1 MSGFKSSRRELIAAA
16 VGGVASAVVGG
27 AASAAAFDSAPGVA
41 AAMRPGEPLAGP
53 PGDPAGDR
61 GLSSAERPLD
71 IISTHHL
78 EASARQVMSPLAYAI
93 IAGGTGDEVTLRL
106 NTLALSSL
114 LIRPRRL
121 QGFGRAELRTR
132 LLGLDLPFPFYVTPM
147 GQNDLVHVQAELA
160 VARGAAAL
168 GALYVTSGAA
178 SHPMETIAQ
187 ATPAAKWFQ
196 IYMNADP
203 AVNRALLA
211 RAHRAGYRAIML
223 VVDAMGP
230 GYPESARAL
239 TLGSPSP
246 APRPVGN
253 DDRAYGGVGSFY
265 DLKRDF
271 AVSDVGFVREAS
283 GGLPVLV
290 KGILRPDD
298 AARCMEAGAAGVVVS
313 THGGRQMDGV
323 DASINA
329 LGAVVRAVD
338 GRGPVLFDS
347 GVRRGTDILR
357 ALALGA
363 AAVGIGRPVLYA
375 LSLGGGAGVSSVL
388 AHLRDELGR
397 AMLLAGARD
406 IAALSPDYLD
416 PA

>member
-1 MSGFKSSRRELIAAA
+1 MTGFKSSRRELIAAA
-16 VGGVASAVVGG
+16 VGGVASAVAGG
-27 AASAAAFDSAPGVA
+27 AVAAAAFESAPGA
-41 AAMRPGEPLAGP
+41 AAVTRPVQPAGLP
-53 PGDPAGDR
+53 VDPAGDTS
-61 GLSSAERPLD
+61 LSSAERPID

-93 IAGGTGDEVTLRL
+93 IAGGTDDEVTLRL

-168 GALYVTSGAA
+168 GALYVASGAA
-178 SHPMETIAQ
+178 SHPMEKIAQ
-187 ATPAAKWFQ
+187 ATPAPKWFQ

-211 RAHRAGYRAIML
+211 RARKAGYRAIML

-239 TLGSPSP
+239 TLGSPTP

-271 AVSDVGFVREAS
+271 DVSDVGFAREAS

-375 LSLGGGAGVSSVL
+375 LSVGGGAGVTSVL